1 MLDVH
6 VGRSNIKRTAPHVV
20 ILSVIAA
27 IGE

>member
-6 VGRSNIKRTAPHVV
+6 VGRSFECWTAPHVV